1 MGGVPGATHPGA
13 DPELRIIGGSKM
25 KRKTYHNVLRA
36 MKLISA
42 KGYSLEE
49 ASTIALNCFDNMAQN
64 KNGMPVEWYIE
75 KIAVKQEVTK

>member
-1 MGGVPGATHPGA
+1 
-13 DPELRIIGGSKM
+13 M